1 MKFSELF
8 KLYSEERGSVLSEN
22 QFASLLLM
30 YPSVLVASS
39 DGNFD
44 ALERQNLAISCNSAA
59 GENDLLFAAELYCEL
74 MYCISK
80 EGQKWKNLFFEV
92 MKENLNNDSESKH
105 LVMDLMT
112 SMAES
117 SDGVSK
123 EERETIE
130 NVKQLLNL

>member
-8 KLYSEERGSVLSEN
+8 KSYSEERETVLGEN

-30 YPSVLVASS
+30 YPSVLVASC
-39 DGNFD
+39 DGDFD

-59 GENDLLFAAELYCEL
+59 GDNDVLFAAELYSEL

-80 EGQKWKNLFFEV
+80 EGGKWRNLFFDV
-92 MKENLNNDSESKH
+92 IKENLSNDSESKH
-105 LVMDLMT
+105 LVMNLMS

-117 SDGVSK
+117 SDGISN
-123 EERETIE
+123 EELETI
-130 NVKQLLNL
+130 NSIKQSLNL

>member
-1 MKFSELF
+1 MKFSELY
-8 KLYSEERGSVLSEN
+8 KLYSEERGTVLSEN

-39 DGNFD
+39 DANFD
-44 ALERQNLAISCNSAA
+44 ALERQNLAISCNSAS

-80 EGQKWKNLFFEV
+80 EGQKWRNLFFEV
-92 MKENLNNDSESKH
+92 MKDNLNNDSESKH